1 MLLPRTLLFI
11 GLAFVFVGTKAAP
24 TLGVNDTGDDGFDLN
39 DAFKDDPPAKTP
51 RPGVDPNFP
60 DVDLDFR
67 DPKDPVLPKKPNSS
81 PDELDLNDA
90 VHGEDKYTPTKRPK
104 QPPKGDPDR
113 QFGDDDLVHAAGD
126 AYNPDRPNAKD
137 RGRASGQDSGQTNEA
152 GSKGTLAGIISGVLL
167 ALGGAVSSYVLYQKK
182 KLCFSMSGNSAEQGN
197 KQENV
202 HGQREDPQ
210 SYNTLLKSQPA
221 GSN

>member
-11 GLAFVFVGTKAAP
+11 GLAFVFVGTK
-24 TLGVNDTGDDGFDLN
+24 GDDGFDLN

>member
-1 MLLPRTLLFI
+1 MGRR
-11 GLAFVFVGTKAAP
+11 LAFVFVGTKAAA
-24 TLGVNDTGDDGFDLN
+24 TLGVNDTGDDGFDLSA
-39 DAFKDDPPAKTP
+39 AFKEDPPAKP
-51 RPGVDPNFP
+51 PPPAVDPNFP
-60 DVDLDFR
+60 GIDLDFS
-67 DPKDPVLPKKPNSS
+67 DPKDPVHPKKPNSN

-90 VHGEDKYTPTKRPK
+90 IIGEDKYTPTKRPK

-113 QFGDDDLVHAAGD
+113 QLEDDDLVHAAGD
-126 AYNPDRPNAKD
+126 SYNPDGPNAKD
-137 RGRASGQDSGQTNEA
+137 RGRASGQDSGQA
-152 GSKGTLAGIISGVLL
+152 SDQDGGKGTLAGIISGVLL

-210 SYNTLLKSQPA
+210 SYNPLLKSQPA